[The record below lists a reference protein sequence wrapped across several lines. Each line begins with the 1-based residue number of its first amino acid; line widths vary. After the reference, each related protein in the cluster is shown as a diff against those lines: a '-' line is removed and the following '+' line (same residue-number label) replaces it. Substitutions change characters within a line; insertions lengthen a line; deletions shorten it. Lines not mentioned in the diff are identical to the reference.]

1 VNRDTSTGLQSL
13 LLYQK
18 NKIMETPD
26 LAVTS
31 NNKISKAFEYKK
43 GKVQLSFSLGLDTKS
58 ELKDFLELLKVAQS
72 DVEEELNKIK

>member
-1 VNRDTSTGLQSL
+1 
-13 LLYQK
+13 
-18 NKIMETPD
+18 METPD